1 MSRGLSCMSTALGRA
16 DSLGP
21 FVAVLLV
28 VPGDA
33 RR

>member
-1 MSRGLSCMSTALGRA
+1 MSRGLSCKSTALGRA
-16 DSLGP
+16 DSLEP
-21 FVAVLLV
+21 FVAVLLI

>member
-1 MSRGLSCMSTALGRA
+1 MSRGLSCKSTALGRA
-16 DSLGP
+16 DSLEP
-21 FVAVLLV
+21 FGAVFLV